1 MRVQGHCEG
10 PVQVCGAEPYR
21 FEPVVPLFVFSF
33 SYVVF
38 LKELVIPL
46 GMENGEILD
55 SDIVASW
62 KVLQKRVSKIVNSR
76 FTQETKKRFSCSLS
90 HGT

>member
-1 MRVQGHCEG
+1 MD
-10 PVQVCGAEPYR
+10 
-21 FEPVVPLFVFSF
+21 
-33 SYVVF
+33 
-38 LKELVIPL
+38 LKKHL

-76 FTQETKKRFSCSLS
+76 FTQETKKRFVFSCSLS
-90 HGT
+90 RGT